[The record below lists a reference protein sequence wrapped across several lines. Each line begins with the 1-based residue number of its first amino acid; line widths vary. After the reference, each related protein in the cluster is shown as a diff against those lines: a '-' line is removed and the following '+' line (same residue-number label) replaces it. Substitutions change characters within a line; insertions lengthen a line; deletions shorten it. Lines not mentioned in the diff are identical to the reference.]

1 MIDPAAPI
9 GVSVYS
15 SLAAPLGLLCRP
27 HFLRVAVE
35 AWRRR
40 NNLWRRRRRRW
51 QRELWRIKRLIGVDG
66 TNIFISIDEANIRS
80 RRAVVIRAHLRYLH
94 VKAQVAAR
102 KGSFLVDAGHSAH
115 CGHVHTLIVCAIIA
129 QHRLLV
135 DQSAVAGCS
144 PVSCHI
150 GHLGESHAR
159 KEDAALV
166 DAVIAAA
173 HALARER
180 GGARIAVV
188 LRGGLA
194 PGLAIGAQLWRRAA
208 RGDGFFG
215 VPQAP
220 LHSVGAGKRDNR
232 VV

>member
-1 MIDPAAPI
+1 MIFLAAPT
-9 GVSVYS
+9 GVNVYS
-15 SLAAPLGLLCRP
+15 SLATPLGLLYRP
-27 HFLRVAVE
+27 HLLRVAVE

-40 NNLWRRRRRRW
+40 RRRRRR
-51 QRELWRIKRLIGVDG
+51 RELRRIKRLVSVDG
-66 TNIFISIDEANIRS
+66 TNIFVPIGKADIRS

-102 KGSFLVDAGHSAH
+102 KGSFRIDAGHSAH
-115 CGHVHTLIVCAIIA
+115 CGDVYTLIICAIIA
-129 QHRLLV
+129 HQHRLLV
-135 DQSAVAGCS
+135 DESAVAGCS

-166 DAVIAAA
+166 DAVVAAA
-173 HALARER
+173 HALARES

-188 LRGGLA
+188 LRGGFA

-220 LHSVGAGKRDNR
+220 LHSVGAGARNNR
-232 VV
+232 VA